1 MIFVGA
7 SVALD
12 EFKWSKNIQRFGFP
26 FIGGALG
33 AQNVCMGKYIAYAF
47 SSMSN
52 GSFTVR
58 VDTLVS
64 AVLLCI
70 SSIILH
76 IIWLNK
82 GLEKYDAYYCI
93 IIYQTAW
100 FIFTTVSGIVVYND
114 MSILTEIQQ
123 AIFVVGILTALYGV
137 KRISELHKDTGNT
150 TDEDEIDLDEA

>member
-1 MIFVGA
+1 
-7 SVALD
+7 
-12 EFKWSKNIQRFGFP
+12 
-26 FIGGALG
+26 
-33 AQNVCMGKYIAYAF
+33 MGKYIAYAF

-137 KRISELHKDTGNT
+137 KRISELHKDTENT